1 MKQPSPSSG
10 GQAQVPRPLEHGAG
24 AGGMKKA
31 RTLKPGE
38 KPEPLAELEIDG
50 KKFRLIGRH
59 DIDPADIRL
68 KREGNSV
75 TATFPIPEETEKN
88 KDNNDG
94 GRKGE

>member
-1 MKQPSPSSG
+1 M
-10 GQAQVPRPLEHGAG
+10 EHGAG

-75 TATFPIPEETEKN
+75 TATFPIPEETEKK